1 MPAAGASHEMK
12 VHAIQTGTVA
22 VKTRQR
28 EGTGRGPMRLA
39 NTLIDRNW
47 TEPLPIFAWLI
58 EHPEGLIVVDTGET
72 SRVADPG
79 YFPRWQPYF
88 KLAVREWVAPQDEI
102 GPTLK
107 ALGFFPDDVR
117 WVIMTHLHTDHAGGL
132 AHFPNSE
139 ILVYR
144 PEFENASGLMGKARG
159 FLPHRWP
166 QWFSPRL
173 FDLDPDPFG
182 PFPAS
187 LRVTEAGDVRIVA
200 THGHTRGHVSVVL
213 EEGPR
218 SVFFAGDSSYTEAL
232 MVKQAIDGVA
242 PDERAAR
249 QTLHRIR
256 ELTRERP
263 LVYLPS
269 HDPDAAKRL
278 DARQIVTLNPNREP
292 SGTAN
297 RSPETAT
304 TGPINAG
311 TMSASGP
318 RSEPTA

>member
-1 MPAAGASHEMK
+1 
-12 VHAIQTGTVA
+12 
-22 VKTRQR
+22 
-28 EGTGRGPMRLA
+28 
-39 NTLIDRNW
+39 
-47 TEPLPIFAWLI
+47 
-58 EHPEGLIVVDTGET
+58 
-72 SRVADPG
+72 
-79 YFPRWQPYF
+79 
-88 KLAVREWVAPQDEI
+88 VAPQDEI

-132 AHFPNSE
+132 SHFPNSE
-139 ILVYR
+139 ILGYR

-166 QWFSPRL
+166 HWFSPPL
-173 FDLDPDPFG
+173 FDLDLDPDPFG
-182 PFPAS
+182 PFPDS
-187 LRVTEAGDVRIVA
+187 LRVTEAGDVRIVP

-232 MVKQAIDGVA
+232 MAKEAIDGVA

-249 QTLHRIR
+249 QTPHRIR

-269 HDPDAAKRL
+269 HDPDAAERL
-278 DARQIVTLNPNREP
+278 DARQIVTLNPNQEP
-292 SGTAN
+292 SAAAN
-297 RSPETAT
+297 RSPEPAT
-304 TGPINAG
+304 TGPMNAG
-311 TMSASGP
+311 TTSASAP

>member
-1 MPAAGASHEMK
+1 
-12 VHAIQTGTVA
+12 
-22 VKTRQR
+22 
-28 EGTGRGPMRLA
+28 
-39 NTLIDRNW
+39 
-47 TEPLPIFAWLI
+47 
-58 EHPEGLIVVDTGET
+58 
-72 SRVADPG
+72 
-79 YFPRWQPYF
+79 
-88 KLAVREWVAPQDEI
+88 
-102 GPTLK
+102 
-107 ALGFFPDDVR
+107 
-117 WVIMTHLHTDHAGGL
+117 
-132 AHFPNSE
+132 
-139 ILVYR
+139 
-144 PEFENASGLMGKARG
+144 MGKARG

-278 DARQIVTLNPNREP
+278 DARQIVTLNPNREQ

>member
-1 MPAAGASHEMK
+1 MATIETRAESDPPAAESNGMK

-22 VKTRQR
+22 VKARQR
-28 EGTGRGPMRLA
+28 EGKGRGPARLA

-47 TEPLPIFAWLI
+47 TDPLPIFAWLI

-72 SRVADPG
+72 SHVADPG

-88 KLAVREWVAPQDEI
+88 KLGVREWVAPEDEI
-102 GPTLK
+102 GPKIK
-107 ALGFFPDDVR
+107 ALGFSPDDVR

-132 AHFPNSE
+132 SPFPKSE

-166 QWFSPRL
+166 QWFAPRL
-173 FDLDPDPFG
+173 FEFDPEPFG
-182 PFPAS
+182 PFPSS
-187 LRVTEAGDVRIVA
+187 LGVTGAGDVRIVA

-213 EEGPR
+213 EEGPQ
-218 SVFFAGDSSYTEAL
+218 SVFFAGDTSYTEAL
-232 MVKQAIDGVA
+232 MVDQTIDGVA

-249 QTLHRIR
+249 ETLHRIR
-256 ELTRERP
+256 ELARERP

-269 HDPDAAKRL
+269 HDPEAATRL
-278 DARQIVTLNPNREP
+278 DARQIVGRMPGDE
-292 SGTAN
+292 
-297 RSPETAT
+297 
-304 TGPINAG
+304 
-311 TMSASGP
+311 
-318 RSEPTA
+318 